1 MCVCVCVR
9 LCVRQVTALLEQVD
23 ANVCKATDSAA
34 ELLTGVRTFVAH
46 TKSVN
51 SACAIWMSFFRAF
64 EDEERK
70 RSLSERSLAQSDDT
84 PNLTNEL
91 LPSFCGSPRTPS
103 LEDSGRCKRR
113 YEATPDCGASPLRS
127 VKFKETTSSAARAGG
142 VAGTEPAADA
152 AEAGPQEGEDS
163 FSPLSQPNFGLLN
176 LPIPG
181 NLKTECSVL
190 DARLAARCVS
200 PMDPLLGHS
209 DVGFVPIFFDVM
221 SPDARRRGMY
231 VRYTYIHLENVYIHL
246 NIIYIRWSWLSGWEC
261 RQG

>member
-1 MCVCVCVR
+1 MTCNHFRDVHARHRVCACIFALVNVCVCVCVR
-9 LCVRQVTALLEQVD
+9 VCVRQVTALLEQVD

-34 ELLTGVRTFVAH
+34 ELLTSVRTFVAH
-46 TKSVN
+46 TKNVN
-51 SACAIWMSFFRAF
+51 SACTIWMSFFRAF

-103 LEDSGRCKRR
+103 LEDSGPCKRR

-127 VKFKETTSSAARAGG
+127 VKFKDTKNSAVRVGG
-142 VAGTEPAADA
+142 VAGTEPAVDA

-163 FSPLSQPNFGLLN
+163 FSPVSQPNFGLLN

-181 NLKTECSVL
+181 NMKTECSIF

-200 PMDPLLGHS
+200 PMDPCWAIPMLVWCQSFFTSCLL
-209 DVGFVPIFFDVM
+209 V
-221 SPDARRRGMY
+221 RGGEAYM
-231 VRYTYIHLENVYIHL
+231 
-246 NIIYIRWSWLSGWEC
+246 
-261 RQG
+261 